1 MFEWSKEMP
10 PLYLHIGRSKSG
22 SSTIQGLL
30 SGYPEWMESA
40 SIYCP
45 MTLQGKANHTPL
57 AWALHDPKEKD
68 RGSIDRF
75 CRDLKHCRRRKVFVS
90 SESLFNLPA
99 EGILERLAPLVR
111 RLEVKILF
119 YVRDY
124 PGWLPSLYV
133 EHTKRAIK
141 APDFDS
147 YFGFQRK
154 NVSVLPRLE
163 QWAAVFG
170 WDALRVRPLDARALV
185 GGNLISD
192 LLHALGVEGSPPDVP
207 PLNVSPHWITVESQ
221 RALAIAA
228 ASAGIGILDRRSR
241 KQTRHFFERC
251 AAPEPSRTQYVTLAQ
266 WHDLAALYRADM
278 EEIGRRTGTPFPISL
293 EEPGER
299 SFLPS
304 FAAVPDGIKSRIRAE
319 MHTLGRDVIPLVE
332 RMLDDK
338 DIGHLPADEQC
349 DHSSFGAQTDPVL
362 PADEDIDVALAA
374 SSRQTSPALRFGQ
387 WWLRLRASFE
397 RRQK

>member
-1 MFEWSKEMP
+1 MP

-22 SSTIQGLL
+22 SSTIQGLV
-30 SGYPEWMESA
+30 SGYPGLMESA
-40 SIYCP
+40 GIYCP
-45 MTLQGKANHTPL
+45 MTLHGRPNHTLL

-68 RGSIDRF
+68 HGSIDKFR
-75 CRDLKHCRRRKVFVS
+75 RDLKQCRRRKVFVS

-119 YVRDY
+119 YIRDY
-124 PGWLPSLYV
+124 PSWLPSLYV
-133 EHTKRAIK
+133 EHTKRAIR
-141 APDFDS
+141 AASFDS
-147 YFGFQRK
+147 YFGFQHK

-170 WDALRVRPLDARALV
+170 WEALRVRPLDARALV

-192 LLHALGVEGSPPDVP
+192 LWYALGVEGSPPDVP

-221 RALAIAA
+221 RALAVAA
-228 ASAGIGILDRRSR
+228 ASAGVGTLDRRSR
-241 KQTRHFFERC
+241 KQTRLFFERC
-251 AAPEPSRTQYVTLAQ
+251 AAAEPSRTQYVTLAQ

-278 EEIGRRTGTPFPISL
+278 EEIGRRTGMAFPISL

-299 SFLPS
+299 PFLPS
-304 FAAVPDGIKSRIRAE
+304 FTAVPDGIKSKIRAE
-319 MHTLGRDVIPLVE
+319 MHTLSPDVIPLVE

-349 DHSSFGAQTDPVL
+349 SPSSFGAQTGAVP
-362 PADEDIDVALAA
+362 PADEDMKVAMAT
-374 SSRQTSPALRFGQ
+374 SSQARLPSLQRLGQ
-387 WWLRLRASFE
+387 WWLWLLPLARF
-397 RRQK
+397 RRFLNGSK